1 MQIHIHAKQYLR
13 KSLIV
18 KGRSF
23 GRGIKTNVSSS
34 SPELCIG
41 MHKDLQTNKKID
53 NFLCFQFRLNLKI
66 IFINYI

>member
-23 GRGIKTNVSSS
+23 GREIRTSVSSS
-34 SPELCIG
+34 SFPELCIENL
-41 MHKDLQTNKKID
+41 HEDLYKQTKTD
-53 NFLCFQFRLNLKI
+53 NFLCFRFRLNLKI
-66 IFINYI
+66 IFIN